1 MKKVVVML
9 ITVLMMLSLVACGKK
24 SEEEPVVADD
34 GNETVETGYKLV
46 SDGVLTVSMST
57 DFAPME
63 FVDLTKTGQEKYVG
77 SDVELAKFIA
87 DYLGLELLIKP
98 MDFDTC
104 QASVANGIVDC
115 SISGYSYTA
124 QRAASYLLSED
135 YFSEGD
141 SGQVALIAKENV
153 EVYKDLAS
161 LNQAGVEVAAQNGA
175 LQQEIV
181 EEQLPNATLKAID
194 DLNAA
199 YDNLSAGTY
208 AAVVVANSV
217 AETLVASDPEKD
229 AIVPEAF
236 DDSKYTG
243 YHVLIALGNDE
254 LKDAINEAIA
264 AVPEGQYKTW
274 QDEGQALFL
283 SLGENAAEDII
294 AEEE

>member
-77 SDVELAKFIA
+77 SDVERAKFIA

-217 AETLVASDPEKD
+217 AETLVASYPEKY

-264 AVPEGQYKTW
+264 AVPEDQYKTW

>member
-9 ITVLMMLSLVACGKK
+9 IAVLMMLSLVACGKK

-46 SDGVLTVSMST
+46 SDGILTVSMST

-217 AETLVASDPEKD
+217 AETLVASYPEKY

-254 LKDAINEAIA
+254 LKDAINQAIA
-264 AVPEGQYKTW
+264 AVPEDQYKTW